1 MPQNLN
7 ISSYYDLINAE
18 YGKKGIFE
26 SGTIRLRYYYSAKY
40 KPDRLVDGII
50 NDCHYCEEVRFK
62 VTDPAYTEVRVD
74 DKKLTPDSN
83 GYYTVSYADKEQTI
97 KLIDNNGCN
106 VRLYIKYWKIIYL
119 TITIVLKILFVLSV
133 ARYFLHRQVIST
145 VIAGQR

>member
-50 NDCHYCEEVRFK
+50 NDGHYCEEVRFK

-106 VRLYIKYWKIIYL
+106 VQLYIKVLEIIYL

>member
-1 MPQNLN
+1 M
-7 ISSYYDLINAE
+7 
-18 YGKKGIFE
+18 
-26 SGTIRLRYYYSAKY
+26 
-40 KPDRLVDGII
+40 VDGII
-50 NDCHYCEEVRFK
+50 NDGHYCEEVRFK

-83 GYYTVSYADKEQTI
+83 GYYTVSYADKEQTV

-106 VRLYIKYWKIIYL
+106 VQLYIKVLEIIYL

-145 VIAGQR
+145 VIAGQKMILTIGKYVRMMAVK

>member
-1 MPQNLN
+1 M
-7 ISSYYDLINAE
+7 
-18 YGKKGIFE
+18 
-26 SGTIRLRYYYSAKY
+26 
-40 KPDRLVDGII
+40 VDGII
-50 NDCHYCEEVRFK
+50 NDGHYCEEVRFK

-83 GYYTVSYADKEQTI
+83 GYYTVSYADKEQTV

-106 VRLYIKYWKIIYL
+106 VQLYIKVLEIIYL

>member
-1 MPQNLN
+1 M
-7 ISSYYDLINAE
+7 
-18 YGKKGIFE
+18 
-26 SGTIRLRYYYSAKY
+26 
-40 KPDRLVDGII
+40 VDGII
-50 NDCHYCEEVRFK
+50 NDGHYCEEVRFK

-106 VRLYIKYWKIIYL
+106 VQLYIKVLEIIYL

-145 VIAGQR
+145 VIAGQKMILTIGKYVRMMAVK